1 LTALRA
7 GVSVGC
13 APCFKLTHNQMNP
26 SIAPVTSQDADYGA
40 AAIQSNLRKLERRD
54 LWASGNTAII
64 ILGLT
69 ALVVSLSISLYLKT
83 PNAVFGW
90 HLGLAVWA
98 LVALVVFFTGHTIF
112 QQRRLRTVQRE
123 LSEQQIQAEV
133 FRRLALFDPL
143 TGLYNRRFAE
153 ERLRAEIARAER
165 RGLSMVVVLLDLND
179 FKKINDRYGHPTGD
193 QVLKE
198 FAKSLSSSTR
208 GSDLAVRWG
217 GDEFMLLLLDCE
229 IDQLSVVLGRLVGFA
244 VEADGKPL
252 EVSFAVGWKAY
263 EPGDEFEGLIEAADR
278 NLYVHKAA
286 AKVSKERLT
295 APVSS

>member
-1 LTALRA
+1 
-7 GVSVGC
+7 
-13 APCFKLTHNQMNP
+13 MNP
-26 SIAPVTSQDADYGA
+26 SIAPNTRQDPDYGA
-40 AAIQSNLRKLERRD
+40 AEIQSNLRKLERRD

-90 HLGLAVWA
+90 HLSLAVWA

-112 QQRRLRTVQRE
+112 QQRKLRTIQRE

-165 RGLSMVVVLLDLND
+165 KGLSMVVVLLD
-179 FKKINDRYGHPTGD
+179 
-193 QVLKE
+193 
-198 FAKSLSSSTR
+198 
-208 GSDLAVRWG
+208 
-217 GDEFMLLLLDCE
+217 
-229 IDQLSVVLGRLVGFA
+229 
-244 VEADGKPL
+244 
-252 EVSFAVGWKAY
+252 
-263 EPGDEFEGLIEAADR
+263 
-278 NLYVHKAA
+278 
-286 AKVSKERLT
+286 
-295 APVSS
+295 PVSYTHLDVYKRQL

>member
-1 LTALRA
+1 
-7 GVSVGC
+7 
-13 APCFKLTHNQMNP
+13 
-26 SIAPVTSQDADYGA
+26 
-40 AAIQSNLRKLERRD
+40 LERRD

-90 HLGLAVWA
+90 DMSLAVWA
-98 LVALVVFFTGHTIF
+98 LVALVVFFTGHMVF
-112 QQRRLRTVQRE
+112 QQLKLRTVQRE

-165 RGLSMVVVLLDLND
+165 KGLSMVVVLLDLND

-244 VEADGKPL
+244 VEADGKAL

-278 NLYVHKAA
+278 NLYIHKAA